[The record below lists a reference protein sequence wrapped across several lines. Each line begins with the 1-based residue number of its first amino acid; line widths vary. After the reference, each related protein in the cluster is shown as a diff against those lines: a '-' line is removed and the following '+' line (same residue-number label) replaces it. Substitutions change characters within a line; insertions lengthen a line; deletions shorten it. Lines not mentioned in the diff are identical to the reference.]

1 MKIAISFL
9 SSRYDF
15 TKTIDLIN
23 KTSADYIHVDV
34 MDGLFVNNTTPFNK
48 KMLDVLK
55 SSNKKKDIHL
65 MTLHVKQFVDV
76 FSYLKPE
83 YITYQFEAL
92 TNHNEMINYIKEK
105 GCKVG
110 ISINPLTNIEDL
122 DPYLNKI
129 DLVLV
134 MSVIPGYGG
143 QKFLKETPERIK
155 ELKKR
160 KKEQKAKFKISVD
173 GGINE
178 ETIQCLK
185 KSKPNMIVTG
195 SYVCKSTNFE
205 EKIESLRMFKK

>member
-15 TKTIDLIN
+15 TKTIELIN

-48 KMLDVLK
+48 NMLDILK
-55 SSNKKKDIHL
+55 SSKKKKDIHL

-160 KKEQKAKFKISVD
+160 KKEQNAKFKISVD
-173 GGINE
+173 GGMNE

-205 EKIESLRMFKK
+205 EKIESLRMLKK